1 MLPRAPPE
9 SMTRGFLEPRPLDV
23 NLLEVGK
30 AVLPPAPVWPRDWD
44 CPFDELISDAF
55 KVKS

>member
-9 SMTRGFLEPRPLDV
+9 SMTRGFLEPRPLEV

-30 AVLPPAPVWPRDWD
+30 AVLPPAPVWLRD
-44 CPFDELISDAF
+44 
-55 KVKS
+55 